1 VSARSCRAKTSGA
14 NLSSPHK
21 KNIDKLV
28 NPEFRTYNAPLE
40 KDVLSFSSFTKLSPM
55 ANLPRSKM
63 PPRDAQQLG
72 YSNRTVLTKLIAMLV
87 NWLVYGHMKI
97 YEQ

>member
-1 VSARSCRAKTSGA
+1 
-14 NLSSPHK
+14 
-21 KNIDKLV
+21 
-28 NPEFRTYNAPLE
+28 
-40 KDVLSFSSFTKLSPM
+40 M